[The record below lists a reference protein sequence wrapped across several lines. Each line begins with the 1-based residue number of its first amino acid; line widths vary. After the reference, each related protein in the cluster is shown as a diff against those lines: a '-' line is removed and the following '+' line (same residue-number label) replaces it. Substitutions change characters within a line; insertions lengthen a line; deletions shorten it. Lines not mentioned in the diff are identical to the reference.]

1 MITKMI
7 NFELLAN
14 TAQYYKVKFFK
25 INLYLR
31 LSLSLSVMGRHQA
44 DDKKLTGKEGSVNR

>member
-31 LSLSLSVMGRHQA
+31 LSLSLSLSW
-44 DDKKLTGKEGSVNR
+44 DDTRQMTKSLQEKKAA